1 MLNKLRE
8 QVKAL
13 LNEKSTKED
22 VDKIA
27 LIDKQIDE
35 VEKAQQEHQKKY
47 QEMQTDYIN
56 LVKNTGFKTPEKLV
70 EKTEPRSFEEIAQE
84 ILSKGEK
91 K

>member
-35 VEKAQQEHQKKY
+35 VEKAQQETQKKY

-56 LVKNTGFKTPEKLV
+56 LVKNTGFKTPENSA
-70 EKTEPRSFEEIAQE
+70 EKTEPRSLEEIAKE

>member
-35 VEKAQQEHQKKY
+35 VEKAQQESQKKY

-56 LVKNTGFKTPEKLV
+56 IVKKTGFKTPENPV

-84 ILSKGEK
+84 IINKGEK